1 MRAKIERLLDN
12 MVQFSFAQE
21 ILFGTLKGVE
31 QFLQAGADIEETD
44 EYGFSPLIEAAI
56 ANKVDVAALLLDYGA
71 NVNNAD
77 VTGRTALHWA
87 VDNHN
92 IPLCELLLANKADA
106 NAYTTSG
113 QPILV
118 YPLLRQQVEL
128 KKLLYRYGAKLSFAQ
143 DFIQV
148 KLLGHRYELAGQ
160 VDILN
165 AKGRFIEINYEGFF
179 LEFTIDVI
187 LNSLRRYQNNFSSR
201 HFRPYF
207 NNFEKL
213 IAVFVNAQKLLKYQR
228 YTLNISDYTQS
239 INALLEQELLL
250 LPVAYEGHAIALI
263 KYKNWLIRCDRGVN
277 SQHEGGIVIYE
288 CQRPYAWTK
297 EFCKQ
302 LIYQRQSRAFLTQ
315 GLHRYLGLMTIANL
329 PIQGQIIGNCSWA
342 NIEASILAILFLLSA
357 VNAKGQLVPHAE
369 QYQQQV
375 AVFFQDWR
383 TWDRDRALEECIQGF
398 YYSNKARGATKATI
412 LAAILF
418 QKASYHLNDLKQAEA
433 MLKIL
438 TLADYKYLLK
448 SYLKVYW
455 QLTKTLQGKDFK
467 NLLDV
472 CGVSK
477 EFL

>member
-1 MRAKIERLLDN
+1 MLKTSL
-12 MVQFSFAQE
+12 AQE

-31 QFLQAGADIEETD
+31 QFLQAGADIEATD

-56 ANKVDVAALLLDYGA
+56 ANKVEVAGLLLDYGA
-71 NVNNAD
+71 DANNAD

-92 IPLCELLLANKADA
+92 IELCKLLLANKADA

-128 KKLLYRYGAKLSFAQ
+128 KKLLYQYGAKLNFAQ
-143 DFIQV
+143 DFIQA
-148 KLLGHRYELAGQ
+148 KLLGHRYELTGQ

-165 AKGRFIEINYEGFF
+165 AKEHYIEINYEGFF

-213 IAVFVNAQKLLKYQR
+213 ITAFVNAQALLKYQR
-228 YTLNISDYTQS
+228 YTLNIKDYTQS
-239 INALLEQELLL
+239 IDALLDQELLL

-263 KYKNWLIRCDRGVN
+263 KHKNWLIRCDRGEN
-277 SQHEGGIVIYE
+277 SLREGSIVIYE
-288 CQRPYAWTK
+288 CQRPYAWNK

-315 GLHRYLGLMTIANL
+315 GIHRYLGLMTIANL
-329 PIQGQIIGNCSWA
+329 AIQGQVIGNCSWA
-342 NIEASILAILFLLSA
+342 NIEASILAMLFLLSA
-357 VNAKGQLVPHAE
+357 GNNTKGQLISRFE
-369 QYQQQV
+369 KYQQQ
-375 AVFFQDWR
+375 ASVFFQDWQ
-383 TWDRDRALEECIQGF
+383 TWDKDRALEECIQGF
-398 YYSNKARGATKATI
+398 YYSNKARGATKATV

-418 QKASYHLNDLKQAEA
+418 QKAPYDLNELKQAEA
-433 MLKIL
+433 ILKIL
-438 TLADYKYLLK
+438 TLSDYKYLLK

-455 QLTKTLQGKDFK
+455 QLTKTPQGKDFK

-472 CGVSK
+472 CGVSQ

>member
-1 MRAKIERLLDN
+1 MLKPSL
-12 MVQFSFAQE
+12 AQE
-21 ILFGTLKGVE
+21 ILFGTLEGVE
-31 QFLQAGADIEETD
+31 QFLQAGVDIEATD

-56 ANKVDVAALLLDYGA
+56 ANKVEVAVLLLNYGA
-71 NVNNAD
+71 DVNNAD

-92 IPLCELLLANKADA
+92 IELCKLLLANKADA

-128 KKLLYRYGAKLSFAQ
+128 KKLLYQHGAKLNFAQ
-143 DFIQV
+143 DFIQA
-148 KLLGHRYELAGQ
+148 KLLGHRFELAGQ

-165 AKGRFIEINYEGFF
+165 AKEHYIEISYEGFF

-207 NNFEKL
+207 NNLKKL
-213 IAVFVNAQKLLKYQR
+213 ITAFVNAQALLKYQR
-228 YTLNISDYTQS
+228 YTLNIKDYTQS
-239 INALLEQELLL
+239 IDILLDQELLL
-250 LPVAYEGHAIALI
+250 LPIAYEGHAIALI
-263 KYKNWLIRCDRGVN
+263 KYKNWLIRCDRGEN
-277 SQHEGGIVIYE
+277 SQREGSIVIYE
-288 CQRPYAWTK
+288 CQRPYAWNK

-302 LIYQRQSRAFLTQ
+302 LIYQRQSREFLTQ
-315 GLHRYLGLMTIANL
+315 GIHRYLGLMTIANL
-329 PIQGQIIGNCSWA
+329 TIQGQVIGNCSWA

-357 VNAKGQLVPHAE
+357 GTTKGQLVSRSE
-369 QYQQQV
+369 KYQQQ
-375 AVFFQDWR
+375 ASVFFQDWQ
-383 TWDRDRALEECIQGF
+383 TWDKDRALEECIQGF

-418 QKASYHLNDLKQAEA
+418 QKAPYNLIELKQAEA
-433 MLKIL
+433 ILKIL
-438 TLADYKYLLK
+438 TLSDYKYLLK

-455 QLTKTLQGKDFK
+455 QLTKTPQGKDLK

-472 CGVSK
+472 CGVSQ